1 MENQVNDG
9 DQNAQQVGQNSVSQP
24 AQALDK
30 PKVNFVAIIVVAIV
44 CSSVF
49 GFGGYYLGRQPSG
62 PAQPKVQNNTK
73 ITSPTP
79 VVSKTNTPNGW
90 KSYSI
95 SQLELNFDL
104 PPKVVA
110 LGTWSTEILPG
121 DTGNNICFHLNEKQ
135 SWLVK
140 SVHAGGVGIC
150 SGNNFTIN
158 AVSKDFTAGRGPA
171 YGDLSGYVMKNNELY
186 VNKNNPATKSTPKEL
201 YEIKTNKNGVE
212 YALLVGKNEQDGE
225 WIGPVVGTPGD
236 GYIGALINTNNVNYP
251 GVTVVMKLES
261 GFDKALLDSIMSTFK
276 FTN

>member
-1 MENQVNDG
+1 MENQINVG
-9 DQNAQQVGQNSVSQP
+9 DQNTQQIGQNPVIQSTV
-24 AQALDK
+24 LDK
-30 PKVNFVAIIVVAIV
+30 PKTNFTAMFLVGLA
-44 CSSVF
+44 CSMIF
-49 GFGGYYLGRQPSG
+49 GVGGYFLGKQFSNPIQSE
-62 PAQPKVQNNTK
+62 VQNNTP
-73 ITSPTP
+73 TTLPTP
-79 VVSKTNTPNGW
+79 VVYQTDTPNGW
-90 KSYSI
+90 KPYSI
-95 SQLELNFDL
+95 SQLGLNFDL
-104 PPKVVA
+104 PPKAVA
-110 LGTWSTEILPG
+110 LGAWSTEILPG
-121 DTGNNICFHLNEKQ
+121 DTGNNVCFHLSEKQ

-158 AVSKDFTAGRGPA
+158 AVSKDFTAGRGGA
-171 YGDLSGYVMKNNELY
+171 YGDLSGYVVKNNELY